1 MIKSLPRVTPFLF
14 FPLSVGGDSVK
25 ETVTFLQK
33 NADAGILPI
42 SIQQKA
48 GQRFSL
54 HIAEVEEIAL
64 VHGLLPARYQRN
76 RAMISIEQ
84 QLMLLRSKVAV
95 FGCGGLGGYIIEEL
109 ARLGVGRITVVDPD
123 VFEEHNLNRQL
134 LSTRDL
140 LGEKKVEAAAQRLAA
155 VNPAV
160 RLQTFDV
167 AFGKENSAEILK
179 DATVA
184 ADALDSIPVRLELAE
199 ACNDENIPLVHGA
212 IAGWSGH
219 VSVQYPGE
227 KILQHL
233 YSGENTGYGVEKR
246 LGNPSFT
253 PAAIASIEVAEIVK
267 ILLGTEPL
275 LPRRYLVMDLYHMEF
290 TEVFFPESDP

>member
-1 MIKSLPRVTPFLF
+1 
-14 FPLSVGGDSVK
+14 VK
-25 ETVTFLQK
+25 ETIAFLQK
-33 NADAGILPI
+33 NAEGDLLPF
-42 SIQQKA
+42 SVQQEA

-64 VHGLLPARYQRN
+64 GHDLLPARYQRN
-76 RAMISIEQ
+76 RAMLSIQQ
-84 QLMLLRSKVAV
+84 QLSLLRSEVAV

-134 LSTRDL
+134 LCTQEL
-140 LGEKKVEAAAQRLAA
+140 LGRKKVDAAVQRLAA

-160 RLQTFDV
+160 RVRAFDV
-167 AFGKENSAEILK
+167 AFGQDNRAEILK
-179 DATVA
+179 GVAVA
-184 ADALDSIPVRLELAE
+184 ADGLDSIPVRLELAE
-199 ACNDENIPLVHGA
+199 ACNHHKTPLVHGA

-219 VSVQYPGE
+219 VAVQYPGE
-227 KILQHL
+227 NILQHL
-233 YSGENTGYGVEKR
+233 YAGKKTGHGVERR

-253 PAAIASIEVAEIVK
+253 PAVIASLEVAEIVR

-275 LPRRYLVMDLYHMEF
+275 KPRRYLAVDLYHMEF
-290 TEVFFPESDP
+290 TEVFFPEEK